1 MSFFSNIGKIRSGL
15 FKHRALVLAFFVI
28 ATIYLGYSASR
39 IYLDAGFTKLLP
51 MTHPFMKT
59 YVDFQKDFGGANQ
72 ILVALTTK
80 KGDIFTPK
88 FFTALREATD
98 EIFFIPGVDR
108 SRVFSIW
115 TPNVRYTEIIEGGI
129 AAGNIIPN
137 GFEPTPEGLEQVRQN
152 ILKSE
157 YLGRLVANDFTGAMI
172 ACDLQEVDPT
182 TGEKLD
188 FMKVAKQL
196 ENVREKF
203 SNEDIDVHIIG
214 FAKFIGDMV
223 DGVAATLLFFGMA
236 FLSTLVIVFWYTQ
249 SIKYTVLVVLNAL
262 VAVIWQLG
270 LLSLFGY
277 GIDPMG
283 TLVPFLVFAIAIS
296 HGMQMVRGCMSEVF
310 DGYAP
315 VEAAENALKKLAV
328 PSLTALITDIIGFA
342 TILLIQIR
350 IIQEMAIGASIG
362 VAAIAIVDMFLLP
375 MLLSFMSVDDAYR
388 LKLKKRAALM
398 APLWR
403 GLSKVADRKWAAV
416 IILVSVVL
424 LVAGWHQS
432 RQVRIGDSQAGVP
445 ELRPDSR
452 YNLDTDVIIS
462 KFAIGVDS
470 MIIFAESKPDAC
482 IDHDAMS
489 YIDEFAWYMNGV
501 EGVKSV
507 ESLPGIVKHLSAGWN
522 EANLKWRVLSRNP
535 QVLGQACWYVPS
547 TSGLMNKNFS
557 VMPVRIYTEDHR
569 AETIAHIIKSAETYI
584 AAHPSENVTL
594 RFAGGNVG
602 VMGATNQVVAAEQ
615 LPIVMYVYM
624 ATILFVLISFRSLPA
639 LLCILLPLGLVSIL
653 GYAMMA
659 LLGIGLKVNT
669 LPVVSLGVG
678 VGVDYGIYLYSTLIA
693 LRWESESLREAYEKT
708 LNYTGNAILLTGISL
723 GLATATWIFSPLKF
737 QADMGILLTFL
748 FMFNMVGAVFI
759 LPALARWILR
769 RRKAPVRGNEKVE
782 STGFN
787 KQHPEKTPGKPAVA
801 KV

>member
-1 MSFFSNIGKIRSGL
+1 M
-15 FKHRALVLAFFVI
+15 LVLVFFLVS
-28 ATIYLGYSASR
+28 TVFLGYSASR

-51 MTHPFMKT
+51 MKHPFMKT
-59 YVDFQKDFGGANQ
+59 YAHFQKDFGGANQ
-72 ILVALTTK
+72 ILVALTVK
-80 KGDIFTPK
+80 KGDIFTPE
-88 FFTALREATD
+88 FFTALRKATD
-98 EIFFIPGVDR
+98 DIFFIPGVDR
-108 SRVFSIW
+108 SRVFSLW

-129 AAGNIIPN
+129 AAGNMIPD

-157 YLGRLVANDFTGAMI
+157 YLGRLVANDFTSAMI

-188 FMKVAKQL
+188 FIKVAREL
-196 ENVREKF
+196 ESVREKF
-203 SNEDIDVHIIG
+203 AGENMDVHIIG

-223 DGVAATLLFFGMA
+223 DGVAVTLGFFGAA

-249 SIKYTVLVVLNAL
+249 SIKYTILVVLNAL
-262 VAVIWQLG
+262 TAVIWQVG

-310 DGYAP
+310 SGHTP
-315 VEAAENALKKLAV
+315 VEAAENALKKLGI
-328 PSLTALITDIIGFA
+328 PSLTALVTDIIGFA

-375 MLLSFMSVDDAYR
+375 MLLSYMSVDDAYR
-388 LKLKKRAALM
+388 QKLKKRADFM

-403 GLSKVADRKWAAV
+403 ALSNVAERGWAAA
-416 IILVSVVL
+416 IILIAVL
-424 LVAGWHQS
+424 LLVLGWNTS
-432 RQVRIGDSQAGVP
+432 KQVRIGDSQAGVP
-445 ELRPDSR
+445 ELRSDSR
-452 YNLDTDVIIS
+452 YNLDTEAIIS

-470 MIIFAESKPDAC
+470 LVVFAESKPDAC
-482 IDHDAMS
+482 IDHDAMK
-489 YIDEFAWYMNGV
+489 YIDDFAWYMTGV
-501 EGVKSV
+501 AGVQSV
-507 ESLPGIVKHLSAGWN
+507 ESLPGVVKQLSAAWN
-522 EANLKWRVLSRNP
+522 EASLKWRVLSRNP

-557 VMPVRIYTEDHR
+557 VMPVRIYTKDHR
-569 AETIAHIIKSAETYI
+569 AETISHILNSAETYI
-584 AAHPSENVTL
+584 AAHPSENVRM

-602 VMGATNQVVAAEQ
+602 VMGATNQVVAKEQ
-615 LPIVMYVYM
+615 LPIVLYVYL

-639 LLCILLPLGLVSIL
+639 LLCILLPLGLVSVL
-653 GYAMMA
+653 GYAVMA

-678 VGVDYGIYLYSTLIA
+678 VGVDYGIYLYSTLVA
-693 LRWESESLREAYEKT
+693 LRWKSESLREAYEKT
-708 LNYTGNAILLTGISL
+708 LNDTGNAILLTGISL

-748 FMFNMVGAVFI
+748 FIFNMVGAVFI

-769 RRKAPVRGNEKVE
+769 KRRTSVQSNGVVPFKLSQNQKAPIKH
-782 STGFN
+782 S
-787 KQHPEKTPGKPAVA
+787 A
-801 KV
+801 